1 MRTYIMGRLLLAIP
15 TLFGISVIAF
25 LTIHLIP
32 GNIVEVMLGTRTDVT
47 PQQIAQLDKL
57 YGINTP
63 LWQQYALWAGNI
75 LHGDLG
81 FSLRTGLPVT
91 TLLGAALGVTA
102 ELSLLAI
109 LIALIIAVPGGIVLA
124 VHRDSAG
131 DVLGRLVS
139 LLGLS
144 LPAFWL
150 GTLLILAVSLYL
162 PWLSSFAFVPLWQN
176 PGQNVQTMI
185 LPACTLAVGLAAII
199 VRMTRA
205 SMLEVL
211 RRDYLRTARAKGLAG
226 RRVLAKHALRNA
238 LLPVVTVVGL
248 QIGYLI
254 GGAVIIENVFTLP
267 GVGRLVVQAIQ
278 QRDYP
283 LVQGVI
289 FVVAALVVVINL
301 LVDLCYA
308 WIDPRIRYS

>member
-1 MRTYIMGRLLLAIP
+1 MRTYILGRLLLAIP

-63 LWQQYALWAGNI
+63 LWQQYVLWASNI
-75 LHGDLG
+75 LRGDLG

-102 ELSLLAI
+102 ELSILAV
-109 LIALIIAVPGGIVLA
+109 LIAIVIAVPSGIVLA
-124 VHRDSAG
+124 IHRDSAR

-150 GTLLILAVSLYL
+150 GTLLILGVSLYL
-162 PWLSSFAFVPLWQN
+162 PWLSSFAFVPLMQN
-176 PGQNVQTMI
+176 PVRNLQTMI
-185 LPACTLAVGLAAII
+185 LPACTLALGLAAII
-199 VRMTRA
+199 VRMTRGA
-205 SMLEVL
+205 MLEVL
-211 RRDYLRTARAKGLAG
+211 RKDYLRTARAKGLTG
-226 RRVLAKHALRNA
+226 GRVLGKHALRNA

-267 GVGRLVVQAIQ
+267 GVGRLVVQAIE

-283 LVQGVI
+283 LVQSVI